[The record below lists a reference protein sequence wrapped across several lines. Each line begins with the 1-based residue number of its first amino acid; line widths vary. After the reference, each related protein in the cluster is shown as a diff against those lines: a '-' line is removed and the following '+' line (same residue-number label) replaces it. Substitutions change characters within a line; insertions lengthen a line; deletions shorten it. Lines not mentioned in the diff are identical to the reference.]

1 MVISSDICGVNAMNN
16 KMKAFLVINTLLTVG
31 CIIAV
36 VILYLSIPKLAVFD
50 MKGTTDTFLNQVSKL
65 NLSDSEQQGLIKKYE
80 KSLNAVIKDEYLD
93 KNTVI
98 FVSGAV
104 VSKIDDE
111 TKNIKSGL
119 AKKMKGDSDE

>member
-16 KMKAFLVINTLLTVG
+16 KMKAFFIINTLLTVG

-80 KSLNAVIKDEYLD
+80 KSLNAVINDEYLD

>member
-80 KSLNAVIKDEYLD
+80 KSLNAIIKDEYLD

>member
-31 CIIAV
+31 CIVAV

-50 MKGTTDTFLNQVSKL
+50 MKGTTDTFLNQVNKL

>member
-16 KMKAFLVINTLLTVG
+16 KMKAFLVINTLMTVG